1 MHQVLK
7 WHEGGAVIRCGE
19 LQLSGNCPG
28 RSSSL
33 GDLILRIC
41 IFFIRLSIIH
51 VFKLTMHY
59 GKPLWRTNA
68 NEIRWIS
75 VVEKSKQVTFFG
87 LKYGVLQNST
97 LNTDI
102 CNKLDFCQPQLSKSS
117 LCIALSLLST
127 KNVNH
132 IYNLDLQL
140 DNIIEPCVPIKIL
153 ALTIILDRG

>member
-1 MHQVLK
+1 M
-7 WHEGGAVIRCGE
+7 
-19 LQLSGNCPG
+19 
-28 RSSSL
+28 
-33 GDLILRIC
+33 
-41 IFFIRLSIIH
+41 
-51 VFKLTMHY
+51 
-59 GKPLWRTNA
+59 
-68 NEIRWIS
+68 
-75 VVEKSKQVTFFG
+75 
-87 LKYGVLQNST
+87 LQNST

-153 ALTIILDRG
+153 ALTIKLDMG

>member
-1 MHQVLK
+1 MESYL
-7 WHEGGAVIRCGE
+7 W
-19 LQLSGNCPG
+19 
-28 RSSSL
+28 
-33 GDLILRIC
+33 
-41 IFFIRLSIIH
+41 
-51 VFKLTMHY
+51 
-59 GKPLWRTNA
+59 LWRTNA
-68 NEIRWIS
+68 NEILWIS
-75 VVEKSKQVTFFG
+75 VVQKSKQVTFLG

-153 ALTIILDRG
+153 ALTIKLDMG

>member
-1 MHQVLK
+1 M
-7 WHEGGAVIRCGE
+7 
-19 LQLSGNCPG
+19 
-28 RSSSL
+28 
-33 GDLILRIC
+33 
-41 IFFIRLSIIH
+41 SIH
-51 VFKLTMHY
+51 NTFFKLTIHFGWKAICDYEGQMQMRFSEY
-59 GKPLWRTNA
+59 QLYKNP
-68 NEIRWIS
+68 
-75 VVEKSKQVTFFG
+75 SKLLFWG

-153 ALTIILDRG
+153 ALTIKLDMG